1 MRRTPRWAA
10 LPALALLT
18 LVPACSSATTTTSA
32 ASSETVI
39 ATTEDTTATATVST
53 DNAVD
58 HDEPADHEWDPTD
71 EVVVS
76 LEGDTADV
84 TGDGVTVDGSTVTV
98 TAAGTYRLSGSLTDG
113 QVVVSTTDEGIVRLV
128 LDGVDLT
135 SSTTAPLVVTDAEE
149 VMVVLAD
156 GTQNTLTDA
165 GEYLY
170 PDAAT
175 EEPNAAL
182 FSTADL
188 TLAGDGALTVEG
200 NAYDGIA
207 SKDGL
212 VITGGDITVTASDDG
227 IRGKDY
233 LVVEGGTLDVTSGG
247 DGLKSD
253 DDEDATQGYVSMA
266 AGAVTVEA
274 GGDGVDAF
282 TDVVVT
288 GGELRVTAG
297 GGPGGTV
304 ADDVSAKGL
313 KGAVSVVVGGG
324 TVDVD
329 AADDA
334 LHSNGAVT
342 VTDGTVTLAS
352 GDDGVHADATLTVA
366 GGSVTVT
373 DSYEGLES
381 AVITVSGGAVDLTAS
396 DDGLNVAGGVDGSGQ
411 ETQDAA
417 GAREGGPG
425 GAAGAAPSEDGFAEE
440 TDTSGYLLTISGGTV
455 LIDADGDGLDS
466 NGSVVMTG
474 GTVVVDGPTEQMNA
488 PIDVNAGFDISGG
501 VLVAA
506 GSAGMAQMPDA
517 SSAQASLGL
526 TLGSTY
532 PAGTVVHVTADDG
545 TRVATFTAG
554 KSFESFVLSAPELV
568 AGASYTIAVG
578 GTAGSSVLGGYAAD
592 GDVSTATALGTAT
605 ASGS

>member
-1 MRRTPRWAA
+1 MRRTSRWAA

-18 LVPACSSATTTTSA
+18 LVPACSSATTTSA

-39 ATTEDTTATATVST
+39 ATTEDAAATVTVAT
-53 DNAVD
+53 DDAVD
-58 HDEPADHEWDPTD
+58 HDEPADHEWDPAD
-71 EVVVS
+71 ELAVS
-76 LEGDTADV
+76 LEGGTATA
-84 TGDGVTVDGSTVTV
+84 TGAGVTVDGSTVTV
-98 TAAGTYRLSGSLTDG
+98 TSAGTYRLSGSLTDG
-113 QVVVSTTDEGIVRLV
+113 QVVVNTTDAGIVRLV

-165 GEYLY
+165 AEYAY

-175 EEPNAAL
+175 DEPNAAL

-200 NAYDGIA
+200 NAHDGIA

-212 VITGGDITVTASDDG
+212 VITGGDVTVTAADDG
-227 IRGKDY
+227 VRGKDY

-253 DDEDATQGYVSMA
+253 DDEDATQGYVSVT
-266 AGAVTVEA
+266 AGSVTVDA

-288 GGELRVTAG
+288 GGELSVTAG
-297 GGPGGTV
+297 GGAGGTV

-373 DSYEGLES
+373 ESYEGLES
-381 AVITVSGGAVDLTAS
+381 AVITVSGGAVDVTAS

-411 ETQDAA
+411 EAQDA

-425 GAAGAAPSEDGFAEE
+425 GGGGAAPSQDGFAEE

-455 LIDADGDGLDS
+455 LVDADGDGLDS

-474 GTVVVDGPTEQMNA
+474 GTVAVDGPTEQMNA

-545 TRVATFTAG
+545 THVATFTAG

-578 GTAGSSVLGGYAAD
+578 GTAGTAVLGGYAAD
-592 GDVSTATALGTAT
+592 GDASTATALGSAT

>member
-1 MRRTPRWAA
+1 MRTPRWAA

-18 LVPACSSATTTTSA
+18 LVPACSSAATTSA

-39 ATTEDTTATATVST
+39 ATTEDTTATVTVAT

-58 HDEPADHEWDPTD
+58 HDEPADHEWDPAD

-113 QVVVSTTDEGIVRLV
+113 QVVVSTSDEGIVRLV

-156 GTQNTLTDA
+156 GTQSTLTDA
-165 GEYLY
+165 GEYVY

-175 EEPNAAL
+175 DEPNAAL

-188 TLAGDGALTVEG
+188 TLAGDGVLTVEG
-200 NAYDGIA
+200 NAHDGIA

-212 VITGGDITVTASDDG
+212 VITGGDITVTAADDG

-253 DDEDATQGYVSMA
+253 DDEDATQGYVSVT
-266 AGAVTVEA
+266 AGSVTVEA

-288 GGELRVTAG
+288 GGELSVTAG
-297 GGPGGTV
+297 GGSGGTV

-334 LHSNGAVT
+334 LHANGAVT

-373 DSYEGLES
+373 DAYEGLES

-396 DDGLNVAGGVDGSGQ
+396 DDGVNVAGGVDGSGQ
-411 ETQDAA
+411 QTQDAA

-425 GAAGAAPSEDGFAEE
+425 GAGGAEPSQDAFAEE
-440 TDTSGYLLTISGGTV
+440 ADTSGYLLTISGGTV

-474 GTVVVDGPTEQMNA
+474 GTVVVDGPTEQMNG
-488 PIDVNAGFDISGG
+488 PIDVNGGFDISGG
-501 VLVAA
+501 VLVAV
-506 GSAGMAQMPDA
+506 GSAGMAEMPDA
-517 SSAQASLGL
+517 TSAQASLGL
-526 TLGSTY
+526 TLGQAY
-532 PAGTVVHVTADDG
+532 PAGTVIQVTAEDG
-545 TRVATFTAG
+545 TPIA
-554 KSFESFVLSAPELV
+554 SFEASKTLESFVLSSPDLV
-568 AGASYTIAVG
+568 AGASYTVWVG
-578 GTAGSSVLGGYAAD
+578 GTAGTPALGGYAAD
-592 GDVSTATALGTAT
+592 GDTSGATTLGSTT
-605 ASGS
+605 ASGR